1 MFYDGILATIISKSE
16 ANHEII
22 NDALNYLKVNNISNA
37 KVLTDIPYLI
47 FKNLDFL
54 TNIDSY
60 TLINIKS
67 SINEFKREIDINT
80 IKEVLKKHNIKF
92 YGSRVTLEF
101 SQIFIEKID
110 KKTIYTIRKELDN
123 ILVLS
128 ISSEIIIYEAND
140 INNTDLM
147 NNNYLSNFII
157 INSGNNYSLD
167 KNNAYL
173 GDISNLNSA
182 KLGFLKLYNDAYFNN
197 NYYADVIDYLN
208 SNYNKDISEIV
219 LQILPEFYKN
229 DFNDYYNRVHTLFE
243 GPLYML
249 TTDGEKL
256 NCVISKDNAFDVYIG
271 FNDKNIYI
279 SNSNLNMF
287 NVNKFYSV
295 KNFLEIDLKTK
306 TIKRLNEV
314 LSTFK
319 KRENDVFI
327 VEDGISNYEEL
338 FELNEELIEICK
350 DNISYRTFLNGLYP
364 SVRKTRLDMFY
375 TNINLAKS
383 IYFKNTFLSLVE
395 YENILKLKNE
405 FKICELNN
413 NDLEYLVKENMD
425 IIIINDEEFDL
436 YSDVINLYSKKVC
449 FIMVS
454 KNYRFED
461 FAYYLSQ
468 GISLIYP
475 YKAYMVLKGLEA
487 KNVLKEDGIALYNRY
502 LKNNLSKLMAS
513 YGIHYIKSFIGSN
526 LFNKTINKKMDKLAL
541 IRLEEALKSNDYNK
555 YLDYS
560 KCLSNSFNYKKEIS
574 VDKAC
579 SKDYIKSLFRCILPV
594 SIDVRKYLN
603 KAFNM
608 DITTLDKR
616 FIQTN
621 YTKEILINFY
631 DDSTN
636 ISLTDEKM
644 FDMHKIMP
652 NTPFVGLK
660 NYFDIYSFKD
670 LKALVLELKEI
681 NKDAFI
687 MVKVSS
693 VKNIVDY
700 VTSGIDE
707 LIIDDINLLK
717 EADLKLKEKNL
728 RQYVLLSLEADYNN
742 AYDIINAAIN
752 GSNRFFF
759 KKNIL
764 IPLGCM
770 NYNKC
775 YKCPNGLFGNL
786 KYYGNDI
793 YLNRFIE
800 FLSYETHVISSLIG
814 FNEFNDN
821 HEIYVHEESNVKEM
835 ILKNA
840 KSGITDMS
848 CNALLVDNI
857 GAALN
862 NIDKKLFIRINGN
875 VGYNFGSYLNSN
887 VNLTLDGTCQ
897 KYLGKSL
904 NGGTICIYNS
914 SINEINDEKNYL
926 VGKNALYK
934 ANSGLVYI
942 DGYASSYF
950 AFANNG
956 ATAIVLGMDDYG
968 CSFMTNGVV
977 ICLGE
982 IGDNF
987 AYNMT
992 GGIAYIYDEKKNL
1005 ESKVDKKLV
1014 DVLKIDGDD
1023 LLYLSEQINKLKDLT
1038 KSKKAFALSK
1048 YINTDL
1054 FFKVVPKNY
1063 GTMLRR
1069 VKGREKSGL
1078 SFNEAVKEVMN
1089 VEKTN

>member
-22 NDALNYLKVNNISNA
+22 SDALNYLKVNNISNA
-37 KVLTDIPYLI
+37 KVLTDIPYLM

-54 TNIDSY
+54 SSVNSY

-67 SINEFKREIDINT
+67 SINEFKREMDINV
-80 IKEVLKKHNIKF
+80 IREVLKKYNIKY

-101 SQIFIEKID
+101 SQIFIERID
-110 KKTIYTIRKELDN
+110 KKTIYNIRRELNN
-123 ILVLS
+123 IIVLS
-128 ISSEIIIYEAND
+128 ISSEIIIYEATD
-140 INNTDLM
+140 INTTDLI

-167 KNNAYL
+167 KNSAYL
-173 GDISNLNSA
+173 GDISNINSS
-182 KLGFLKLYNDAYFNN
+182 KLGFLKLYNDAYFNT

-208 SNYNKDISEIV
+208 SNYNKDISEII
-219 LQILPEFYKN
+219 LQLLPEFYKN
-229 DFNDYYNRVHTLFE
+229 DFNDYYNRIHTISE

-249 TTDGEKL
+249 STDGQKL
-256 NCVISKDNAFDVYIG
+256 DCIISKDNAFDVYIG

-306 TIKRLNEV
+306 TIKKLNEV
-314 LSTFK
+314 LPNFK
-319 KRENDVFI
+319 KRENEVFVI
-327 VEDGISNYEEL
+327 DDGVSNYEEL
-338 FELNEELIEICK
+338 FELNEDLIEVCK
-350 DNISYRTFLNGLYP
+350 DNVSYRTFLNGLYP

-375 TNINLAKS
+375 TNINLTKS
-383 IYFKNTFLSLVE
+383 IYFKNVFLSLAE

-425 IIIINDEEFDL
+425 IIIINDKEFDL
-436 YSDVINLYSKKVC
+436 YSDVISLYAKKVC

-454 KNYRFED
+454 ENYRFED
-461 FAYYLSQ
+461 FAYYLSC

-475 YKAYMVLKGLEA
+475 YKTYMVLKGLES
-487 KNVLKEDGIALYNRY
+487 KGILKEDGISLFNRY
-502 LKNNLSKLMAS
+502 LKNNLSRLMTS

-526 LFNKTINKKMDKLAL
+526 LFEKTTNKKMDKMAL
-541 IRLEEALKSNDYNK
+541 IKLEEALKTNDYNK

-560 KCLSNSFNYKKEIS
+560 KYLSNSFNYKKEIA
-574 VDKAC
+574 VDKSC
-579 SKDYIKSLFRCILPV
+579 SKEYIRSLFRCILPV
-594 SIDVRKYLN
+594 SMDVRKYLN
-603 KAFNM
+603 QAFNM

-616 FIQTN
+616 FIQTDF
-621 YTKEILINFY
+621 TKEILINFY

-644 FDMHKIMP
+644 FNMHKIMP
-652 NTPFVGLK
+652 NTPFVGVK
-660 NYFDIYSFKD
+660 YYFDIYSFQD
-670 LKALVLELKEI
+670 LKALVSEIKEI
-681 NKDAFI
+681 KKDAFI

-700 VTSGIDE
+700 VTAGIDE
-707 LIIDDINLLK
+707 LIIDDIDLLK
-717 EADLKLKEKNL
+717 EADLKLKELGL
-728 RQYVLLSLEADYNN
+728 RNYILLSLEYDYNN

-759 KKNIL
+759 KKSIL
-764 IPLGCM
+764 IPLGCV

-800 FLSYETHVISSLIG
+800 FLSYETHVVSSLIG
-814 FNEFNDN
+814 FNGFNNN
-821 HEIYVHEESNVKEM
+821 HDIYVHSESNVKDM

-848 CNALLVDNI
+848 CNALLEDNI
-857 GAALN
+857 GTALY
-862 NIDKKLFIRINGN
+862 NIDKKLFVRINGN
-875 VGYNFGSYLNSN
+875 VGYNFGSYINKN
-887 VNLTLDGTCQ
+887 INLTLDGTCQ
-897 KYLGKSL
+897 KYLGKCL
-904 NGGTICIYNS
+904 NGGTISIFNS
-914 SINEINDEKNYL
+914 SINELHDEKNYL

-934 ANSGLVYI
+934 ANGGEVYI

-956 ATAIVLGMDDYG
+956 ATAVVLGMDDYG
-968 CSFMTNGVV
+968 CSYMTNGVV
-977 ICLGE
+977 ICLGD

-992 GGIAYIYDEKKNL
+992 GGVAYIYDEKKNL

-1014 DVLKIDGDD
+1014 DILKIDGDD
-1023 LLYLSEQINKLKDLT
+1023 LLFLSNQINKLTELT
-1038 KSKKAFALSK
+1038 KSKKGFALSK

-1063 GTMLRR
+1063 GAMLKR
-1069 VKGREKSGL
+1069 VRSKEKGGL